1 MQGDSAVPRAGS
13 GDVNETA
20 TEVLF
25 YHLERQPLERVLP
38 NLLERTLA
46 RGWRAVVQAGTME
59 RLEAVDAH
67 LWTYA
72 DDSFLPHGTAKDGAM
87 ERQPIALTVGPENPN
102 GAGVRFL
109 LDGAD
114 IESFAG
120 YVRIVV
126 IFDGRDEDALSLAR
140 GQWQKVR
147 AQGAKATYWRQ
158 SDAGRWEQKA

>member
-1 MQGDSAVPRAGS
+1 MTD
-13 GDVNETA
+13 TA

-38 NLLERTLA
+38 SLLERTLS
-46 RGWRAVVQAGTME
+46 RGWRAVVQAGSVE
-59 RLEAVDAH
+59 RLEALDAH

-72 DDSFLPHGTAKDGAM
+72 DDSFLPHGTAKDGAT
-87 ERQPIALTVGPENPN
+87 ERQPILLTVGPENPN

-114 IESFAG
+114 MESFTG

-126 IFDGRDEDALSLAR
+126 MFDGRDEEALVQAR
-140 GQWQKVR
+140 QQWQRVR
-147 AQGAKATYWRQ
+147 ASGAKATYWRQ

>member
-1 MQGDSAVPRAGS
+1 MS
-13 GDVNETA
+13 ETAA

-38 NLLERTLA
+38 SLLQRTLE
-46 RGWRAVVQAGTME
+46 RGWRAVVQVGSTE
-59 RLEAVDAH
+59 RLEALDAH

-72 DDSFLPHGTAKDGAM
+72 EDSFLPHGTAKEGAPD
-87 ERQPIALTVGPENPN
+87 RQPILLTVGEENDN

-114 IESFAG
+114 MEAYAG
-120 YVRIVV
+120 YTRIVV
-126 IFDGRDEDALSLAR
+126 IFDGRDGDALAAAR
-140 GQWQKVR
+140 AQWQRIR
-147 AQGAKATYWRQ
+147 AQGCKATYWRQ

>member
-1 MQGDSAVPRAGS
+1 MSEATG
-13 GDVNETA
+13 

-38 NLLERTLA
+38 SLLQRTLE
-46 RGWRAVVQAGTME
+46 RGWRAVVQVGSAE
-59 RLEAVDAH
+59 RLEALDAH

-72 DDSFLPHGTAKDGAM
+72 DDSFLPHGTGKEGAP
-87 ERQPIALTVGPENPN
+87 ERQPILLTLNEANDN

-114 IESFAG
+114 MEAYTG
-120 YVRIVV
+120 YTRIVV
-126 IFDGRDEDALSLAR
+126 IFDGRDEDALTVAR
-140 GQWQKVR
+140 AQWQRVR
-147 AQGAKATYWRQ
+147 AQGCKATYWRQ

>member
-1 MQGDSAVPRAGS
+1 MSEAA
-13 GDVNETA
+13 A

-38 NLLERTLA
+38 NLLQRTLE
-46 RGWRAVVQAGTME
+46 RGWRAVVQVGSAE
-59 RLEAVDAH
+59 RLEALDAQ

-72 DDSFLPHGTAKDGAM
+72 DDSFLPHGTAKEGAP
-87 ERQPIALTVGPENPN
+87 ERQPILLTVGEANEN

-114 IESFAG
+114 METYAG
-120 YVRIVV
+120 YTRIVV
-126 IFDGRDEDALSLAR
+126 IFDGRDGDALAAAR
-140 GQWQKVR
+140 AQWQRVR
-147 AQGAKATYWRQ
+147 AQGCKATYWRQ

>member
-1 MQGDSAVPRAGS
+1 MSDA
-13 GDVNETA
+13 TA

-38 NLLERTLA
+38 SLLLRTLE
-46 RGWRAVVQAGTME
+46 RGWRAVVQVGSAE
-59 RLEAVDAH
+59 RLEALDAH
-67 LWTYA
+67 LWTFA
-72 DDSFLPHGTAKDGAM
+72 DDSFLPHGTAKDGAPD
-87 ERQPIALTVGPENPN
+87 RQPILLTIDQENAN

-114 IESFAG
+114 METYAG

-126 IFDGRDEDALSLAR
+126 IFDGRDGEAVAAAR
-140 GQWQKVR
+140 AQWQRVK
-147 AQGAKATYWRQ
+147 AQGCKATYWRQ

>member
-1 MQGDSAVPRAGS
+1 MA
-13 GDVNETA
+13 ETTT

-38 NLLERTLA
+38 SLLQRTLE
-46 RGWRAVVQAGTME
+46 RGWRAVVQVGNSE
-59 RLEAVDAH
+59 RLEALDAH

-72 DDSFLPHGTAKDGAM
+72 DDSFLPHGTAKDGPPD
-87 ERQPIALTVGPENPN
+87 RQPILLTLDQENAN
-102 GAGVRFL
+102 GAGVCFL

-114 IESFAG
+114 MEAYAG

-126 IFDGRDEDALSLAR
+126 IFDGRDEEAVAAAR
-140 GQWQKVR
+140 AQWQRVK
-147 AQGAKATYWRQ
+147 AQGCKATYWRQ

>member
-1 MQGDSAVPRAGS
+1 MS
-13 GDVNETA
+13 ETAA

-38 NLLERTLA
+38 SLLQRTLE
-46 RGWRAVVQAGTME
+46 RGWRAVVQVGSTE
-59 RLEAVDAH
+59 RLEALDAH

-72 DDSFLPHGTAKDGAM
+72 EDSFLPHGTAKEGAPD
-87 ERQPIALTVGPENPN
+87 RQPILLTVGEENDN

-114 IESFAG
+114 MEAYAG
-120 YVRIVV
+120 YTRIVV
-126 IFDGRDEDALSLAR
+126 IFDGRDGDALAAAR
-140 GQWQKVR
+140 AQWQRVR
-147 AQGAKATYWRQ
+147 AMGCKATYWRQ

>member
-1 MQGDSAVPRAGS
+1 MS
-13 GDVNETA
+13 ETAA

-38 NLLERTLA
+38 SLLQRTLE
-46 RGWRAVVQAGTME
+46 RGWRAVVQVGSTE
-59 RLEAVDAH
+59 RLEALDAH

-72 DDSFLPHGTAKDGAM
+72 EDSFLPHGTAKEGAPD
-87 ERQPIALTVGPENPN
+87 RQPILLTVGEENDN

-114 IESFAG
+114 MEAYAG
-120 YVRIVV
+120 YTRIVV
-126 IFDGRDEDALSLAR
+126 IFDGRDGDALAAAR
-140 GQWQKVR
+140 AQWQRVR
-147 AQGAKATYWRQ
+147 AQGCKATYWRQ

>member
-1 MQGDSAVPRAGS
+1 MSDA
-13 GDVNETA
+13 T

-25 YHLERQPLERVLP
+25 YHLERQPLERMLP

-46 RGWRAVVQAGTME
+46 RGWRAVVQAGSTE
-59 RLEAVDAH
+59 RVEALDAH
-67 LWTYA
+67 LWTYV
-72 DDSFLPHGTAKDGAM
+72 DESFLPHGTSKDGASD
-87 ERQPIALTVGPENPN
+87 RQPILLTIGPENPN

-114 IESFAG
+114 MDSYAG

-126 IFDGRDEDALSLAR
+126 IFDGRDEEAVTRAR
-140 GQWQKVR
+140 GQWQRVR
-147 AQGAKATYWRQ
+147 AQGCKATYWRQ

>member
-1 MQGDSAVPRAGS
+1 MSEP
-13 GDVNETA
+13 A

-38 NLLERTLA
+38 SLLTRTLE
-46 RGWRAVVQAGTME
+46 RGWRAVVQVGSAE
-59 RLEAVDAH
+59 RLEALDAH

-72 DDSFLPHGTAKDGAM
+72 DDSFLPHGTARDSAPH
-87 ERQPIALTVGPENPN
+87 RQPILLTLGPENAN
-102 GAGVRFL
+102 SAGVRFL

-114 IESFAG
+114 METFEG

-126 IFDGRDEDALSLAR
+126 VFDGRDEEALATAR
-140 GQWQKVR
+140 AQWQRVR
-147 AQGAKATYWRQ
+147 AQGCKATYWRQ

>member
-1 MQGDSAVPRAGS
+1 MSDA
-13 GDVNETA
+13 T

-38 NLLERTLA
+38 NLLERTLQ
-46 RGWRAVVQAGTME
+46 RGWRAVVQAGSTE
-59 RLEAVDAH
+59 RLEALDAH

-72 DDSFLPHGTAKDGAM
+72 EESFLPHGTAKDGAPD
-87 ERQPIALTVGPENPN
+87 RQPILLTVGPENPN

-114 IESFAG
+114 MESYAG

-126 IFDGRDEDALSLAR
+126 IFDGRDEEAVTRAR
-140 GQWQKVR
+140 AQWQRVR
-147 AQGAKATYWRQ
+147 AQGCKATYWRQ

>member
-1 MQGDSAVPRAGS
+1 MNG
-13 GDVNETA
+13 TA

-38 NLLERTLA
+38 SLLERTLA
-46 RGWRAVVQAGTME
+46 RGWRAVVQTGSVE
-59 RLEAVDAH
+59 RLEALDAH

-72 DDSFLPHGTAKDGAM
+72 DDSFLPHGTAKDGALGV
-87 ERQPIALTVGPENPN
+87 QPIALTVGSENPN

-114 IESFAG
+114 IESYDG

-126 IFDGRDEDALSLAR
+126 IFDGRDEDALALAR
-140 GQWQKVR
+140 SQWQRVR
-147 AQGAKATYWRQ
+147 TQGAKTTYWRQ